1 MSSHLVL
8 TDGDLLTPGI
18 EDRSTYDSELSR
30 DVGSI
35 APVVLATRVGF
46 FWTQDPVRGDTLFWV
61 VDTDVFA
68 YVRARVG
75 PRTAMRTQERF
86 PSIA

>member
-46 FWTQDPVRGDTLFWV
+46 LWTQDPIRGDTVLRMV
-61 VDTDVFA
+61 ESDVFA
-68 YVRARVG
+68 YVSARVG
-75 PRTAMRTQERF
+75 PGTAMRTQERF
-86 PSIA
+86 PSIS